1 MPHRNTRTQRRPTLK
16 EVARQAG
23 VSVSTASFVLTGQSK
38 KRRISGEVSERVRGV
53 ARERGYV
60 PNLLVRSL
68 QRGRTH
74 AISFY
79 NAFGNRFLD
88 DLYMD
93 RVSNVVEFAAGAR
106 GYDVLV
112 HCAGRRTADE
122 VYRLL
127 AGGFS
132 DGLLFYGP

>member
-1 MPHRNTRTQRRPTLK
+1 MPHRIPTTNRRPTLK
-16 EVARQAG
+16 EVARLAG
-23 VSVSTASFVLTGQSK
+23 VSVSTASFVLSGQSEE
-38 KRRISGEVSERVRGV
+38 RRISAEVSDRVRAV

-74 AISFY
+74 ALSFY
-79 NAFGNRFLD
+79 NAFGSRALD

-106 GYDVLV
+106 GYDVL
-112 HCAGRRTADE
+112 
-122 VYRLL
+122 
-127 AGGFS
+127 
-132 DGLLFYGP
+132 